1 MGAASAAIY
10 LQPVEMVSRLKSLPQ
25 NKPCTVMKDH
35 KMIQLQNA
43 GSMLQPWISM
53 KPSKIRNGNV
63 AALEIKKKWKY
74 H

>member
-1 MGAASAAIY
+1 
-10 LQPVEMVSRLKSLPQ
+10 
-25 NKPCTVMKDH
+25 MKDH

-43 GSMLQPWISM
+43 GSMLQPRISI